1 MSSAADSSS
10 SLKTLKSLSDLFE
23 TVIHASSQDVL
34 IDEDPRLHRDDDI
47 DESTLEHSMLIKFV
61 TQRRNNS
68 PFIINICDSEDNLS
82 IAPKSPET
90 MLECD
95 EKLFLAIS
103 KQTTPRKFSEFSTM
117 NKHCQNKV

>member
-23 TVIHASSQDVL
+23 TVIHASSQDVQ
-34 IDEDPRLHRDDDI
+34 IDEDPRDDVI
-47 DESTLEHSMLIKFV
+47 DESTLEQSMLIKFV
-61 TQRRNNS
+61 TQRRNDS
-68 PFIINICDSEDNLS
+68 QFILNICDSEDNLS
-82 IAPKSPET
+82 IAPKSPKT

-117 NKHCQNKV
+117 NKHCHNKV